1 MWNKIT
7 NPLSS
12 IKRHITSI
20 LGSRTSDSPS
30 CKKILKNINTN
41 IAKSRDT
48 SRGNRGEIEGNPF
61 WAHTSSSESV
71 NKMTELQWYSGKE
84 LSVLKA
90 KILRNKTISKFNVNP
105 KIIKKLG
112 STKFNW
118 INQGDVGGCSF
129 ACISNICQ
137 LANIPISWDISYL
150 KTSSGFKNVYTN
162 TFECDDEGY
171 NQWISVISSDFCK
184 KIPDFN
190 KTLVKI
196 QYVPIKIRGGV
207 HNKNI
212 GDGLDKEKY
221 GQAVFDY
228 IINLLDTGHVIGIPF
243 LQHFITIIGHNG
255 SQFLF
260 LGSFGKKYDYGGL
273 HIMRSE
279 FSQVLV
285 GDALNSCIFAKL

>member
-112 STKFNW
+112 SIKFNW

-137 LANIPISWDISYL
+137 LANIFISWDISYL
-150 KTSSGFKNVYTN
+150 KTSSGFKSVYTN

-171 NQWISVISSDFCK
+171 NEVPLFAAALSLFCLSPRRYFLSLLRFSRRYRSLPFCLSPRRYSPTFRRSDDRRH
-184 KIPDFN
+184 IIY
-190 KTLVKI
+190 TLHTPPTSHHAPK
-196 QYVPIKIRGGV
+196 QQSTHG
-207 HNKNI
+207 
-212 GDGLDKEKY
+212 
-221 GQAVFDY
+221 
-228 IINLLDTGHVIGIPF
+228 
-243 LQHFITIIGHNG
+243 
-255 SQFLF
+255 
-260 LGSFGKKYDYGGL
+260 
-273 HIMRSE
+273 
-279 FSQVLV
+279 
-285 GDALNSCIFAKL
+285 